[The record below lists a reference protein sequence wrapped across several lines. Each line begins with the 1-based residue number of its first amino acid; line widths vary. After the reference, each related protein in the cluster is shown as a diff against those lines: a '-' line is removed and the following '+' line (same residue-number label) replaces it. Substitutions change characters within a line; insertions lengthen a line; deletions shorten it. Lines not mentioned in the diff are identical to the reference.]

1 MTIES
6 ADHNSVSAPNETGK
20 AKRKW
25 RVWLTGG
32 IVAVA
37 AIFGWNALVC
47 APVSTAL
54 EGESD
59 ASIVAYRKWLLS
71 PSQIVIDVRSVQ
83 GTQSMAGM
91 DRMLLK
97 AAEALQDHEYDSIV
111 LAYGGDAK
119 LLMEGSY
126 FRELGVTRQTQN
138 PLYTMRTMQ
147 EHLHNLDGTAA
158 FEQWSGGWLGVLGKQ
173 MEDHNEFHRRWWVQ
187 AASGLPG

>member
-1 MTIES
+1 MEPV
-6 ADHNSVSAPNETGK
+6 DDESVSVPSQTGEP
-20 AKRKW
+20 KRKW
-25 RVWLTGG
+25 RAWLIGG
-32 IVAVA
+32 VVTFAAV
-37 AIFGWNALVC
+37 FGWNALVY

-54 EGESD
+54 DGETD

-97 AAEALQDHEYDSIV
+97 AAEALQYHEYDSIV
-111 LAYGGDAK
+111 VAYGGDAK

-147 EHLHNLDGTAA
+147 EHLKNLDGTPA

-187 AASGLPG
+187 AASGVPD